1 MNTLVH
7 GQNKI
12 NKMSKKY
19 FFSLLWLC
27 LSLLLGTGTILGQ
40 EHPTS
45 IDMHV
50 PFCSTTV
57 LIKGKPTTYYEL
69 HLTNFS
75 KNSIQIDKLEVLY
88 NNKYEVLFSS
98 EREGLR
104 TRFSEQGFTKGN
116 KHFLLPG
123 STGIVYLEYEVIIE
137 KELNL
142 KHQLSYSVEGK
153 TYTTLGAKIKIT
165 NEETI
170 ILGSPLKGEPWVA
183 INSPLWE
190 RGHRRVFYTVDG
202 KARIPGR
209 FAIDFMKLDKKGKT
223 IEGNKNLVSNWY
235 GYNADVLAV
244 SDGEIA
250 SVRTDFKDSEKL
262 DSHPKYKS
270 SEATGNYISLKIG
283 NGKYVFYEHL
293 KAESIRV
300 KPGQKVKKGD
310 VIASLGLTGQA
321 SGPHLHFH
329 VANKDSPLG
338 AEGVPFGF
346 EEFKLLGVYDD
357 FEKFRNRKPWD
368 DLNQESNLNIKNE
381 RPAPNTVI
389 RFEN

>member
-1 MNTLVH
+1 MN
-7 GQNKI
+7 
-12 NKMSKKY
+12 KKY
-19 FFSLLWLC
+19 FISLPWLC
-27 LSLLLGTGTILGQ
+27 LGFLLGKGTILGQ

-45 IDMHV
+45 IDLLV
-50 PFCSTTV
+50 PFCSATV

-75 KNSIQIDKLEVLY
+75 NNPIQIDKLEVL
-88 NNKYEVLFSS
+88 NIDKSEALFSS
-98 EREGLR
+98 ESEDLK
-104 TRFSEQGFTKGN
+104 TRFSEQGFARNN
-116 KHFLLPG
+116 KHSLLPG

-142 KHQLSYSVEGK
+142 KHQLSYSLEGRS
-153 TYTTLGAKIKIT
+153 YTSLGAKIKIP

-170 ILGSPLKGEPWVA
+170 VIGPPLEGGPWIA
-183 INSPLWE
+183 IYSPLWP

-209 FAIDFMKLDKKGKT
+209 FAIDFMKLDKNGKT
-223 IEGNKNLVSNWY
+223 AEGNENLVSNWY

-321 SGPHLHFH
+321 FGPHLHFH
-329 VANKDSPLG
+329 VANKNSPLG
-338 AEGVPFGF
+338 AEGVPFAF
-346 EEFKLLGVYDD
+346 EEFKLLGVYND
-357 FEKFRNRKPWD
+357 FEKFRNRKLWD
-368 DLNQESNLNIKNE
+368 DLNQETDFNIKNE

-389 RFEN
+389 KFDD